1 MIKNIV
7 FDIGNVLA
15 HFRWQEL
22 LNDLGMTGEVFEG
35 VANATVRYS
44 SMWNEFDRGV
54 LEDEVIIKG
63 CINRGPQYEKE
74 IRLLFANVKDIVR
87 EYPYAKPWITELKER
102 GFRVYLLSNYGK
114 TSFEQGSKGFSF
126 LPLVDGAVIS
136 YEVKHIKPEPEI
148 YTALFEKY
156 GLKPEECVFFDDR
169 EENIE
174 AAGKLGMH
182 GIVFTSKEEA
192 EQKLDELLKDNLK
205 NV

>member
-1 MIKNIV
+1 MIKNII

-22 LNDLGMTGEVFEG
+22 LHDLGMTGEVFEG
-35 VANATVRYS
+35 VADATVRNTG
-44 SMWNEFDRGV
+44 MWNEFDRGV
-54 LEDEVIIKG
+54 LSDETIIKG
-63 CINRGPQYEKE
+63 CIDSAPQYEKE

-102 GFRVYLLSNYGK
+102 GFRVFLLSNYGK
-114 TSFEQGSKGFSF
+114 TSYEQGSRGFSF

-136 YEVKHIKPEPEI
+136 YEVEHIKPEPEI

-174 AAGKLGMH
+174 AACAQGIH

-192 EQKLDELLKDNLK
+192 EQKLQQLLKGESI
-205 NV
+205 

>member
-22 LNDLGMTGEVFEG
+22 LHDLGMTGEVFES
-35 VANATVRYS
+35 VADATVRNTG
-44 SMWNEFDRGV
+44 MWNEFDRGV
-54 LEDEVIIKG
+54 LDDEEIIKG
-63 CINRGPQYEKE
+63 CIDSAPQYEKE
-74 IRLLFANVKDIVR
+74 IRLLFANVKDIVL

-114 TSFEQGSKGFSF
+114 TSYEQGSKGFSF

-148 YTALFEKY
+148 YTELFQKY

-174 AAGKLGMH
+174 AACTLGMH
-182 GIVFTSKEEA
+182 GIVFTSREKAGRELEKLLEEIGG
-192 EQKLDELLKDNLK
+192 
-205 NV
+205 